1 MKLFGITSNIMSLG
15 GIALAIGDLV
25 DAGIVMA
32 ENSYRQLT
40 NKVLHI
46 SDDKQEY

>member
-1 MKLFGITSNIMSLG
+1 MSLG

-25 DAGIVMA
+25 DAGIVMT

-40 NKVLHI
+40 QAVME
-46 SDDKQEY
+46 SQSSE